1 MKKIF
6 IAMMAIAALASCSKD
21 DVVNSQEGEAI
32 AFGNVFVDNS
42 TRAAADPS
50 YSANDI
56 TSLVVYGTVN
66 NVVIYPGTTVTK
78 GDAAYGAAWTC
89 DVTQYWVPGARYK
102 FVGIVDGKKSGVTD
116 TTVVDGMPTA
126 ISYKADGETDLLC
139 QTITKDA
146 VTSGTNGLVEFNFT
160 HLLSK
165 AKFTVT
171 NSTPDAAQYL
181 HVVRNIKIS
190 NAYNTATYNIADT
203 EWVGA
208 ASNGGQAFDD
218 ITASAASTECANE
231 KLLIP
236 GLESVTV
243 EFVVD
248 LFYVDGETQSQSLIS
263 STAYTKSATVEIEAA
278 KAYNFNITVGV
289 GDVIQF
295 TVTKQPTWT
304 GDTSLDL

>member
-1 MKKIF
+1 
-6 IAMMAIAALASCSKD
+6 MMAIAALASCSKD

-66 NVVIYPGTTVTK
+66 NVVIYPGTPVTK

-89 DVTQYWVPGARYK
+89 DVKQYWVPGANYK
-102 FVGIVDGKKSGVTD
+102 FVGIVDGAESDITLNG
-116 TTVVDGMPTA
+116 GMPTA
-126 ISYKADGETDLLC
+126 ISYTADGVTDLLC
-139 QTITKDA
+139 QTITKTANTD
-146 VTSGTNGLVEFNFT
+146 GTANGLVAFNFT

-171 NSTPDAAQYL
+171 NSTSGATQYL
-181 HVVRNIKIS
+181 HVVRDIKIS
-190 NAYNTATYNIADT
+190 NAYKAATYDVTNATWINPDDSG
-203 EWVGA
+203 E
-208 ASNGGQAFDD
+208 GQEFDD
-218 ITASAASTECANE
+218 ITASAETTECANE

-236 GLESVTV
+236 GLKSVTV

-248 LFYVDGETQSQSLIS
+248 LYYGSVADENLIS
-263 STAYTKSATVEIEAA
+263 STEYTKSATVTIEAA

-289 GDVIQF
+289 GEVIQF
-295 TVTKQPTWT
+295 TVTQKPTWT
-304 GDTSLDL
+304 DVTPATGL

>member
-1 MKKIF
+1 
-6 IAMMAIAALASCSKD
+6 MMAIAALASCSKD

-42 TRAAADPS
+42 TRATDPS
-50 YSANDI
+50 YSANNI

-66 NVVIYPGTTVTK
+66 DVVIYPGTTVTK
-78 GDAAYGAAWTC
+78 GNAAYGVAWTC
-89 DVTQYWVPGARYK
+89 DVTQYWVPGANYK
-102 FVGIVDGKKSGVTD
+102 FVGIVDGAKSGVTS
-116 TTVVDGMPTA
+116 TTVVDGMPTT
-126 ISYKADGETDLLC
+126 ISYTADGVTDLLC
-139 QTITKDA
+139 QTITKTA
-146 VTSGTNGLVEFNFT
+146 VTSGTNGLVAFDFT

-171 NSTPDAAQYL
+171 NSTPGATQYL
-181 HVVRNIKIS
+181 HVVRDIKIS
-190 NAYNTATYNIADT
+190 NAYNTATYDVTNETWINAA
-203 EWVGA
+203 VA

-248 LFYVDGETQSQSLIS
+248 LYYGSVAPENRIS
-263 STAYTKSATVEIEAA
+263 TTEYSKSATVKIEAA

-289 GDVIQF
+289 GEEIQF

-304 GDTSLDL
+304 EVTPATGL